1 MMKTLVF
8 VLSLV
13 ASQLCYAEIKLYQNT
28 DNTGINK
35 REQIEVVEKYLS
47 ELGTQLKTMEKK
59 IDENSLKLKNME
71 ASLTSLK
78 ENELKKLQEQV
89 APKKA
94 EETTATQK
102 VNEEEMDKLKADILA
117 IKNTDVEQLKLDIN
131 ALRFSVKEVEKN
143 LKINGK

>member
-1 MMKTLVF
+1 MKTLVF